1 MIYFDNSA
9 TTKIDASV
17 LETYH
22 SVSDHYYGNPSSL
35 HQMGEQSRQLLTQS
49 RNQIAELLKVSK
61 EEIYFTSGGTE
72 GDNLAIKGT
81 ALAKKE
87 YGRHI
92 ITSTIEHPA
101 VIESMEQL
109 ETLGWEVTYLS
120 VDEKGQIDLDEFER
134 SLRKDTVLVS
144 LMAVNNETGSLQPL
158 KEVGELLE
166 HYPSVHFHVDAVQAL
181 GKIDLDLNHSRI
193 DIAVFSGH
201 KFHAPKG
208 TGFVYVKSGRKLAP
222 LLSGGGQETGV
233 RNGTENVPG
242 NVALA
247 KALRLLMGNKKEVNQ
262 RFIDMKR
269 SLLNYF
275 SRLDKVTVFTP
286 EESAPH
292 IICFGIK
299 NIKGEVLVHALEKQ
313 GIYISTTSAC
323 SSRKKDKTYS
333 VKEMGY
339 SIKEAESAVR
349 ISWSHINTQKEI
361 DTFKNVFDAIYLQL
375 KSIE

>member
-17 LETYH
+17 LQTYQ
-22 SVSDHYYGNPSSL
+22 SVSDQYYGNPSSL

-49 RNQIAELLKVSK
+49 RNQIAELLAVKK

-81 ALAKKE
+81 AVEKLA

-92 ITSTIEHPA
+92 ITSSTEHPA
-101 VIESMEQL
+101 VIKSMEQL
-109 ETLGWEVTYLS
+109 ESLGWDVTYLS
-120 VDEKGQIDLDEFER
+120 VDKEGKISLDELKNA
-134 SLRKDTVLVS
+134 LRKDTVLVS

-158 KEVGELLE
+158 HEVGELLE
-166 HYPSVHFHVDAVQAL
+166 QYPSVHFHVDAVQAI
-181 GKIDLDLNHSRI
+181 GKIDLELNHSRI

-208 TGFVYVKSGRKLAP
+208 TGFIYIKSGRKLAP
-222 LLSGGGQETGV
+222 LLSGGGQETGL
-233 RNGTENVPG
+233 RSGTENVPG

-247 KALRLLMGNKKEVNQ
+247 KSLRLLMENKNEMSDKLNT
-262 RFIDMKR
+262 MKKAMLR
-269 SLLNYF
+269 YLSG
-275 SRLDKVTVFTP
+275 LDKVTVFSP
-286 EESAPH
+286 EDSASH
-292 IICFGIK
+292 ILCFGIK
-299 NIKGEVLVHALEKQ
+299 NIKGEVVVHALEKY

-323 SSRKKDKTYS
+323 SSRRKEKIHS
-333 VKEMGY
+333 VREMGY
-339 SIKEAESAVR
+339 SLKEAESAVR
-349 ISWSHINTQKEI
+349 ISWSHSNSLQEVEA
-361 DTFKNVFDAIYLQL
+361 FKNAFDDIYKQL

>member
-9 TTKIDASV
+9 TTKIDPSV
-17 LETYH
+17 LATYR
-22 SVSDHYYGNPSSL
+22 SVSEQYYGNPSSL
-35 HQMGEQSRQLLTQS
+35 HQLGEQSRQLLTQS
-49 RNQIAELLKVSK
+49 RKQIAELLDVSK

-81 ALAKKE
+81 AIEKMD

-92 ITSTIEHPA
+92 ITSSTEHPA
-101 VIESMEQL
+101 VIQSMEQL
-109 ETLGWEVTYLS
+109 EALGWDVTYLS
-120 VDEKGQIDLDEFER
+120 VDEKGQISLEELEQ

-166 HYPSVHFHVDAVQAL
+166 LYPSVHFHVDAVQAI
-181 GKIDLDLNHSRI
+181 GKIDLDLNESRI

-208 TGFVYVKSGRKLAP
+208 TGFIYVKSGRKLAP
-222 LLSGGGQETGV
+222 LLSGGGQETGL

-247 KALRLLMGNKKEVNQ
+247 KSLRLLMENKEETAQKLL
-262 RFIDMKR
+262 DMRK
-269 SLLNYF
+269 SLLAYF
-275 SRLDKVTVFTP
+275 ADLDRVTVFSP

-292 IICFGIK
+292 IVCFGIK
-299 NIKGEVLVHALEKQ
+299 NIKGEVVVHALEKH

-323 SSRKKDKTYS
+323 SSRKKDNIHS
-333 VKEMGY
+333 IREMGY
-339 SIKEAESAVR
+339 SLKEAESAVR
-349 ISWSHINTQKEI
+349 ISWSQINTLQEVDAFKSAV
-361 DTFKNVFDAIYLQL
+361 DTVYSQL